1 MEPQVKAV
9 YEQADA
15 AMQKAVAH
23 FEAQLQKIRAGKAS
37 PMMLEGVRAEFY
49 GSQMPLNQ
57 LANISTLDARTLQLQ
72 PFDKGAIHA
81 IERAIVEA
89 NLGLNPQNDGIVIR
103 IVIPTMTEERR
114 KQLVK
119 MAKEETEEC
128 RVAVRNVRRD
138 AMEQFKKLVK
148 EGLSEDIAKA
158 GEAEIEKLTKQVN
171 TRLDGIFSEKEAEI
185 MQV

>member
-1 MEPQVKAV
+1 
-9 YEQADA
+9 
-15 AMQKAVAH
+15 
-23 FEAQLQKIRAGKAS
+23 
-37 PMMLEGVRAEFY
+37 MMLEGVRAEFY

>member
-9 YEQADA
+9 YEQAEA
-15 AMQKAVAH
+15 AMKKAVAH
-23 FEAQLQKIRAGKAS
+23 YEAELVKIRAGKAS
-37 PMMLEGVRAEFY
+37 PMMLDGVRAEFY

-57 LANISTLDARTLQLQ
+57 LSNISTLDARTLQLQ

-89 NLGLNPQNDGIVIR
+89 NMGLNPQNDGVVIR
-103 IVIPTMTEERR
+103 IIIPTMTEERR

-119 MAKEETEEC
+119 MAKEATEEC
-128 RVAVRNVRRD
+128 RIAVRNNRRD
-138 AMEQFKKLVK
+138 ALEQFKKLVK
-148 EGLSEDIAKA
+148 DGLAEDSAKA
-158 GEAEIEKLTKQVN
+158 GEAEIEKLTKN
-171 TRLDGIFSEKEAEI
+171 YNSKLDGIFAEKEAEI